1 MNLVSFKGFQ
11 EHFFFSL
18 LMPKAVLISEETDTQ
33 EHFVS
38 PIKNLDSSFALQNL
52 HVGHGS

>member
-11 EHFFFSL
+11 EHFFSL